1 MTTMFISTQSFKSL
15 SPSTV
20 KGFDVDGI
28 VDNKPVRVRYNKHGG
43 LIPSV
48 GSTLL
53 TTYGVGVV
61 KGYDEGAL
69 RVAITRFNEDY
80 VFETADGLDIRD
92 AEECVARLAMVR
104 NSAIDS
110 HIRTITRLYAS
121 EITGKLPKTKQEY
134 VDSIERFE
142 PNEFV
147 MSLSAQSKIHQIKD
161 GAVLVDVIA
170 TARETAKERKA
181 RKALEIADA
190 KRLRKTL
197 LEKYDDEF
205 ADDVAPDDI
214 QDELN
219 EEFGEDGEF

>member
-80 VFETADGLDIRD
+80 EFETADGLDIRD

-147 MSLSAQSKIHQIKD
+147 MSLSGQSKIHQIKD
-161 GAVLVDVIA
+161 GGVLVDVIA
-170 TARETAKERKA
+170 TERETTKERKA
-181 RKALEIADA
+181 RLKAERALAKRMADA
-190 KRLRKTL
+190 M
-197 LEKYDDEF
+197 LEELEDVDMPDDVADDIAQEF
-205 ADDVAPDDI
+205 ADMDA
-214 QDELN
+214 
-219 EEFGEDGEF
+219 